1 MDRSGSRLLLD
12 EFLLGIF
19 VTSFLLIGSNEVVSA
34 EVSDRAGCNRIH
46 LGRSDQI
53 SQERMKS

>member
-1 MDRSGSRLLLD
+1 MDGYGSHLLLD
-12 EFLLGIF
+12 KFLLGIS

-34 EVSDRAGCNRIH
+34 EVFDRAGCNRIH

-53 SQERMKS
+53 S

>member
-1 MDRSGSRLLLD
+1 MDGYGSHLLLD
-12 EFLLGIF
+12 KFLLGIS

-53 SQERMKS
+53 S

>member
-1 MDRSGSRLLLD
+1 MDGYGCRLLLD

-34 EVSDRAGCNRIH
+34 EVFDRAGCNRIH